1 MLNNNR
7 KYNSLKKHGAA
18 DLLAPPK
25 VPVLVLLL
33 VGEFIADR
41 QITVKKITVILKCK
55 GLQ

>member
-7 KYNSLKKHGAA
+7 NYNILKKHGDV

-41 QITVKKITVILKCK
+41 H
-55 GLQ
+55 